1 MNDDNKMAEVAKLFN
16 KELGERFT
24 VQYDNYQ
31 FSCYFSDFGFCSYGV
46 YDNPYLDID
55 PFILQDLLTGRAV
68 IIDA

>member
-1 MNDDNKMAEVAKLFN
+1 MNDDNKMAEIAKLFN

-24 VQYDNYQ
+24 VLYDNYQ
-31 FSCYFSDFGFCSYGV
+31 FSCYFSDCGFCACGV
-46 YDNPYLDID
+46 YDNPYLDFD